1 MTFDFEKDFEQQVE
15 MISMYQGDIERTTLD
30 GEWTESELQDDI
42 YSDVK
47 TVLNGKDNIKGWI
60 DKNKHKAV
68 YDSDLLKAEY
78 LTEKIKNE
86 VDVVELYNKAYDKHR
101 NDERKL
107 FPIHYYSE
115 ELRKIIKKELNNN
128 LVNK

>member
-1 MTFDFEKDFEQQVE
+1 MNYNFEKDFGEQVE
-15 MISMYQGDIERTTLD
+15 MLNMYQGNVERTTLD
-30 GEWTESELQDDI
+30 GEWTESELREEI

-47 TVLNGKDNIKGWI
+47 AVLNGDDKTKGWI
-60 DKNKHKAV
+60 ESNKHKAV
-68 YDSDLLKAEY
+68 FDTDLIKAEY
-78 LTEKIKNE
+78 LTEKISNE
-86 VDVVELYNKAYDKHR
+86 IDVIELYNKAYDKHR

-115 ELRKIIKKELNNN
+115 ELKKVIKKVLRDN

>member
-47 TVLNGKDNIKGWI
+47 AVLNGKADKKGWLE
-60 DKNKHKAV
+60 KNKHKAV

-86 VDVVELYNKAYDKHR
+86 VDVIELYNKSYDKHR

-115 ELRKIIKKELNNN
+115 ELQKIIKKELNSN